1 MTESQRPEPQPSK
14 REPLGFDEFVAV
26 LVALLSIGSI
36 FFWSLSRKPINW
48 NVTSTTPVQV
58 APTPRSSLLAPRIIL
73 PWLANRAVDR
83 ERRTVR
89 EGTNARTENRVV
101 AVDPQRNGTQLGVV
115 PEVAQPILPGVIA
128 IAPSAAPEA
137 IAPVPVPQAVE
148 TPAAPTDPIIPLQPK
163 AVPVVPVPTKPTAKA
178 PQPIKLS
185 DVPAN
190 YWAAAYI
197 LGLQKQGVVS
207 GFPAGYFRP
216 DQPVTR
222 AEFVAVIEKGL
233 GSKITSK
240 TVVFKDVSN
249 SFWATPAIK
258 KASGSEFIAGYP
270 DQSFRP
276 KQPIPRVQAIVA
288 LASGLNLPEPANP
301 EQILKQQ
308 YKDAAQIPNY
318 ARKKVA
324 AATQAGI
331 VVNYPNT
338 NVLNPNKNATRAE
351 IAALVYQARVKQGK
365 AQNVNGKYVVKP

>member
-36 FFWSLSRKPINW
+36 FFWTLSRKPINW
-48 NVTSTTPVQV
+48 NLTSTTPAQV
-58 APTPRSSLLAPRIIL
+58 APSPRSSLLAPKLIL
-73 PWLANRAVDR
+73 PWLANRSVDR
-83 ERRTVR
+83 ERREIR
-89 EGTNARTENRVV
+89 EGTDATTENRVV
-101 AVDPQRNGTQLGVV
+101 AVDPRRNVNRLGVV
-115 PEVAQPILPGVIA
+115 PEVAQPDVPGGVA
-128 IAPSAAPEA
+128 IV
-137 IAPVPVPQAVE
+137 PVPVPQTTE
-148 TPAAPTDPIIPLQPK
+148 TPAATTTPEIPLQPK
-163 AVPVVPVPTKPTAKA
+163 AVPVIPVPTKPTAKA

-197 LGLQKQGVVS
+197 LGLQKQGVV
-207 GFPAGYFRP
+207 GAFPGGYFRP
-216 DQPVTR
+216 DQLVTR
-222 AEFVAVIEKGL
+222 AEFAAVIEKGL

-240 TVVFKDVSN
+240 TVVFKDVTN

-258 KASGSEFIAGYP
+258 KATGSEFIAGYP

-276 KQPIPRVQAIVA
+276 KLPIPRVQAIVA
-288 LASGLNLPEPANP
+288 LASGLNLPEPANA
-301 EQILKQQ
+301 EQILKQK
-308 YKDAAQIPNY
+308 YKDAAQIPKY

-331 VVNYPNT
+331 VVNHPNT
-338 NVLNPNKNATRAE
+338 NVLNPNRNATRAE

-365 AQNVNGKYVVKP
+365 AQNVNGKFVVKP

>member
-1 MTESQRPEPQPSK
+1 MTESRRPEPPSSN

-36 FFWSLSRKPINW
+36 FFWTLSRKPVNW
-48 NVTSTTPVQV
+48 NLTTTTPAQV
-58 APTPRSSLLAPRIIL
+58 APNQRSSVLTPRLIL
-73 PWLANRAVDR
+73 PWLANRSVDR
-83 ERRTVR
+83 ERRAVR
-89 EGTNARTENRVV
+89 EGTDTTTENRVV
-101 AVDPQRNGTQLGVV
+101 AVDPRRNGTRLGVV
-115 PEVAQPILPGVIA
+115 PEVVQPDVPGGIA
-128 IAPSAAPEA
+128 IVPIPAPQ
-137 IAPVPVPQAVE
+137 VVE
-148 TPAAPTDPIIPLQPK
+148 TPDAPRTPAIPLQPK
-163 AVPVVPVPTKPTAKA
+163 AVPEVPTLAKPIAKA

-190 YWAAAYI
+190 YWAAPYI
-197 LGLQKQGVVS
+197 LGLQRQGVVS

-222 AEFVAVIEKGL
+222 AEFAAVLEKGL
-233 GSKITSK
+233 GTKITSK
-240 TVVFKDVSN
+240 TVQFKDVTN

-258 KASGSEFIAGYP
+258 KASGSEFIAGFP

-276 KQPIPRVQAIVA
+276 KLQIPRVQAIVA
-288 LASGLNLPEPANP
+288 LASGLNLPEPANA
-301 EQILKQQ
+301 EQILKQK

-318 ARKKVA
+318 ARRKVA

-331 VVNYPNT
+331 VVNHPNT
-338 NVLNPNKNATRAE
+338 NVLNPNRNATRAD